1 MKYIFFALIL
11 IFMIGMIYKKSRRLS
26 LNFILILML
35 ILLVLYPGESI
46 NAAKNGIN
54 LWLFVVVPSLFPFFV
69 INDILIYLKV
79 PENIAKIFTP
89 LAKILFN
96 TSGYGAYTFIMSIF
110 SGYPSGAKIVANLLK
125 EKKINI
131 DEGQQILTFASTS
144 GPLFIIGAVGAGMLK
159 NTKAGYVLFLSH
171 LLGAVFNGILFKYL
185 YKWKRPEKISMNY
198 VRSSSNNS
206 FEKKDILASSITG
219 SLITCGIIGGY
230 IMLFSVIISMLEKI
244 KLFETFSVLLNNVF
258 LLSIGTSNIISTILK
273 SSIEISNGCKII
285 SAVPMDFKYK
295 LIVSSFLIA
304 FSGVSIIGQVT
315 SLIKSWGISVKEYV
329 LSKLSHGIIS
339 AAICFLILSF
349 NIISIQ
355 AVSQTKASTGNYEV
369 LIIELLLVTVF
380 ILNLFAVFL
389 KRKIHISRLSR

>member
-1 MKYIFFALIL
+1 MEYIFFTFIL
-11 IFMIGMIYKKSRRLS
+11 IFTMGMIYRKSRRFS

-89 LAKILFN
+89 LAKFFFN

-110 SGYPSGAKIVANLLK
+110 SGYPSGAKIVANLIK
-125 EKKINI
+125 EKKINV
-131 DEGQQILTFASTS
+131 DEGQQILAFASTS

-159 NTKAGYVLFLSH
+159 SAKAGYVLFLSH
-171 LLGAVFNGILFKYL
+171 LLGAIFNGILFKYL
-185 YKWKRPEKISMNY
+185 YKWKRPKKISMNY

-244 KLFETFSVLLNNVF
+244 NFFEILSVLLNNVF
-258 LLSIGTSNIISTILK
+258 LLPIGTSNIITSILK

-285 SAVPMDFKYK
+285 SVVPMNFNSKI
-295 LIVSSFLIA
+295 IVSSFLIA
-304 FSGVSIIGQVT
+304 FSGISIIGQVT
-315 SLIKSWGISVKEYV
+315 SLIKSCGISIKKYV

-339 AAICFLILSF
+339 SVICFFILSF

-355 AVSQTKASTGNYEV
+355 TVSQTKTSIGKYEI
-369 LIIELLLVTVF
+369 LIVELLLVTIF

-389 KRKIHISRLSR
+389 KRKKTYPG